1 MLWITSDTHY
11 WHKNICL
18 GSSVWQDKSGC
29 RDFNSPKEMSDAL
42 VNSINKYVMQED
54 TLYDLGDWS
63 FGGIENIWNFRKRI
77 NCKNIYLVP
86 GNHDHHIKKNKLI
99 ECDTDWC
106 YNNIK
111 NFLDLSLPCP
121 EKISVPAQQLFNILP
136 ELTKIVIDKQKFI
149 LSHYPIDEWED
160 MDRGSIML
168 HGHCHGNIN
177 DCETNTIYKRMD
189 VGMDWKEFRPYSID
203 EIIKIMNKR
212 KIKAHATK

>member
-1 MLWITSDTHY
+1 MIWITSDTHY
-11 WHKNICL
+11 WHTNMCL

-29 RDFNSPKEMSDAL
+29 RDFNSTKEMSDAL

-189 VGMDWKEFRPYSID
+189 IGIDWKEFRPYSIN
-203 EIIKIMNKR
+203 EIIEIMNKR

>member
-29 RDFNSPKEMSDAL
+29 RDFDNPSEMSAAL
-42 VNSINKYVMQED
+42 VSSINKYVMQED
-54 TLYDLGDWS
+54 TLIHLGDWS
-63 FGGIENIWNFRKRI
+63 FGGQENILNFFNRL
-77 NCKNIYLVP
+77 NCKNIHLVP
-86 GNHDHHIKKNKLI
+86 GNHDQHIKKPRQ
-99 ECDTDWC
+99 
-106 YNNIK
+106 
-111 NFLDLSLPCP
+111 LSNGQMTN
-121 EKISVPAQQLFNILP
+121 ELFTVLP
-136 ELTKIVIDKQKFI
+136 ELHNITLNKQKFI

-168 HGHCHGNIN
+168 HGHCHGQIN

-189 VGMDWKEFRPYSID
+189 IGIDWKEFRPYSID

-212 KIKAHATK
+212 KIKVHATE

>member
-1 MLWITSDTHY
+1 MIWITSDTHY
-11 WHKNICL
+11 WHTNMCL

-54 TLYDLGDWS
+54 ALYHLGDWS

-189 VGMDWKEFRPYSID
+189 IGIDWKEFRPYSIN
-203 EIIKIMNKR
+203 EIIEIMNKR
-212 KIKAHATK
+212 KIKAHATE

>member
-99 ECDTDWC
+99 ECDIDWC

-136 ELTKIVIDKQKFI
+136 ELTKIVIDKQEII